1 MNRRRIVKGDET
13 WLMSSC
19 SQCPF
24 NRTSAGRQYCQ
35 KKRRDLDDT
44 EDFPDWCPADKLAG
58 AVQ

>member
-13 WLMSSC
+13 WLMSFC
-19 SQCPF
+19 SQCPY

-35 KKRRDLDDT
+35 TMRRDLDDT
-44 EDFPDWCPADKLAG
+44 EDFPDWCPADKLTG